1 MVLVGNEDEETT
13 CEDEDRANANGM
25 SYFEINRHPYT
36 YINNYDVRLTVINI
50 RILFFS
56 GALNYEDQEKR
67 TRAIV
72 SSETASIL
80 GALGLKG
87 QPLDVRIRK
96 LADERDDLGDTV
108 RRLKVITNTI
118 LFHSRL
124 LGIFLATPKLPFICL
139 CIR

>member
-13 CEDEDRANANGM
+13 CEDEDRANANGKI
-25 SYFEINRHPYT
+25 YYYT
-36 YINNYDVRLTVINI
+36 YNIGNYPALLQELQWFRYRAINDQ
-50 RILFFS
+50 ILFVS

-108 RRLKVITNTI
+108 RRLKVINSFFSKI
-118 LFHSRL
+118 QINLAL
-124 LGIFLATPKLPFICL
+124 LV
-139 CIR
+139 